1 LPRPRDYLGKRFLLN
16 TPNACVSTGA
26 VLERMRGLPVDEQR
40 VTIRAYLTTLSAD
53 DLETIWIVAREM
65 EAELALL
72 ATLAGETVNTR
83 QQTGERTWQSH

>member
-1 LPRPRDYLGKRFLLN
+1 MPWRASGWAVNSLSVGLG
-16 TPNACVSTGA
+16 AI
-26 VLERMRGLPVDEQR
+26 LERLRGQPVDEQR
-40 VTIRAYLTTLSAD
+40 ATIRGYLARLSAD

-83 QQTGERTWQSH
+83 QQTGERTWQKH